1 MSTKLTGYR
10 WPTAGGTG
18 ASISTDV
25 DPEARTLSF
34 AKSVDEEL
42 LVPTTLKPDREQ
54 NATALSTRQTVDRG
68 TRESRPGSHAGDD
81 KSYRRLLCRADVLDV
96 LQLTEEKVDHLVAT
110 RQLTPFRLAG
120 EERYD
125 SRDLD
130 RLIDTYIT
138 TASRRA

>member
-1 MSTKLTGYR
+1 MATKTMSYSRPPNVRTGEPIEIDY
-10 WPTAGGTG
+10 PTTTG
-18 ASISTDV
+18 SLD
-25 DPEARTLSF
+25 LG
-34 AKSVDEEL
+34 KGVDEGRIGVQQLASKLE
-42 LVPTTLKPDREQ
+42 TRDSSDRESPTDS
-54 NATALSTRQTVDRG
+54 AKGDFRSRSDTGCTR
-68 TRESRPGSHAGDD
+68 SH
-81 KSYRRLLCRADVLDV
+81 RRLLCRADVIDV
-96 LQLTEEKVDHLVAT
+96 LQLPEEKVDHLVAT